1 MTCVRL
7 YQTDCGNPM
16 AEKYKYRDADHFHEV
31 RTKYNRAKMK
41 QEAQEEIEDASEQ
54 KEDGCFEEGVW
65 GQER

>member
-1 MTCVRL
+1 
-7 YQTDCGNPM
+7 M

-54 KEDGCFEEGVW
+54 KEDGGFEEGVW